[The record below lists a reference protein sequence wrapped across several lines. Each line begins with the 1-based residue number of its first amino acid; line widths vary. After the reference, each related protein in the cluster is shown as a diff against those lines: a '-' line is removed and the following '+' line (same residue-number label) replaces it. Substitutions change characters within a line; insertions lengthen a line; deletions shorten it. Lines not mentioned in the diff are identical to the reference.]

1 MLHVVPDGGR
11 GRLYF
16 AGLRV
21 HHVFGVPFR
30 FEGETMAFL
39 YLLIGLTAGVA
50 SGLFGVGGGVLIV
63 PALSLL
69 AGFAQERAVGTSLAV
84 LLPPVGLAAVL
95 AYWHN
100 GNVDWKAGILI
111 AVGLFIGAWVGAQ
124 GAHKMGDHWLKLCFG
139 FFLTGMGVWVVV
151 SALKGTHLGDL

>member
-1 MLHVVPDGGR
+1 M
-11 GRLYF
+11 
-16 AGLRV
+16 
-21 HHVFGVPFR
+21 
-30 FEGETMAFL
+30 TIL

-69 AGFAQERAVGTSLAV
+69 AGFAQERAIGTSLAV

-100 GNVDWKAGILI
+100 GNVDWKAGVLI
-111 AVGLFIGAWVGAQ
+111 AAGLFVGAWAGAL

-139 FFLTGMGVWVVV
+139 FFLTGVGIWVVV
-151 SALKGTHLGDL
+151 SALKGFPIKDL